1 VTSSTGSSL
10 GLYQLAGR
18 KLLQDFEEG
27 RASYLEDIYDK
38 TREPT
43 KYAELIAREGT
54 RVGVEF
60 GLASKW
66 TSFVAVAEDRST
78 GERQA
83 GERVGESAVVF
94 TEGETQTAD
103 SVPIRP
109 SSSVA
114 GSRPV
119 VYHPGCGADFGFG
132 GLHDPN
138 LLQQYT
144 LQMQQAQ
151 VKAPQQLSFGRGG
164 VGFGASPGVPWGQR
178 RIATAGGRK
187 HLWATIAQDDEA
199 LNLVARAQLLLC
211 YRRTPKT
218 PHLQP
223 LTYYHLIPLRVALC
237 PHRVALGP
245 LCIALH
251 RQGTAPPPRRGVVQH
266 ENPSIT
272 ITELHIFCD
281 LPII

>member
-1 VTSSTGSSL
+1 MTSSTGSSL

-151 VKAPQQLSFGRGG
+151 VKAPQQLSFGGGG

-187 HLWATIAQDDEA
+187 HLCATIAQDDEA
-199 LNLVARAQLLLC
+199 LNLVAG
-211 YRRTPKT
+211 
-218 PHLQP
+218 
-223 LTYYHLIPLRVALC
+223 
-237 PHRVALGP
+237 GP
-245 LCIALH
+245 
-251 RQGTAPPPRRGVVQH
+251 APPLSSPH
-266 ENPSIT
+266 SKNPTSPA
-272 ITELHIFCD
+272 FD
-281 LPII
+281 LLSPYTPACGTLPPSCSTRSPVYSPSPPGYSPSSPPGGCST